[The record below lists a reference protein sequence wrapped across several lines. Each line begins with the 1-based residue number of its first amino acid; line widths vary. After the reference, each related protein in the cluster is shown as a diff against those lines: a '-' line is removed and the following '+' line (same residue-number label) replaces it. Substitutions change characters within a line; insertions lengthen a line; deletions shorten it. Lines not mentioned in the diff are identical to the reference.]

1 LEQPQIV
8 ATKGVFLMKK
18 LFVVVLLLAL
28 CLLSLS
34 AAENKAEKGPVLVSV
49 SNALYID
56 ISYLVAAIQAGGK
69 GFGLGL
75 GYERAITPLFA
86 ILVGGGGMG
95 VKLESSGG
103 DILNYAGVDGYLH
116 GRIYPMK
123 SAIGKFYLDAGA
135 GYSYI
140 SMDYLGEKAQ
150 SHIGTV
156 GGQIGFKFIFKW
168 HFLIEPFFGYDY
180 SFGTLHTPSA
190 LTMDHPKQGGLR
202 YGLLVGAAF

>member
-1 LEQPQIV
+1 
-8 ATKGVFLMKK
+8 MKR
-18 LFVVVLLLAL
+18 LFVLLLFL
-28 CLLSLS
+28 TFGLSLS
-34 AAENKAEKGPVLVSV
+34 GAENEGEKGSVLVDA

-56 ISYLVAAIQAGGK
+56 VSYLVAAVQAGGR
-69 GFGLGL
+69 GFGLGF

-86 ILVGGGGMG
+86 LLVGGGGMG
-95 VKLESSGG
+95 VKLESDWG
-103 DILNYAGVDGYLH
+103 DFLNYVGVDGYLH
-116 GRIYPMK
+116 GRIYPFR

-135 GYSYI
+135 GYTYI
-140 SMDYLGEKAQ
+140 SMEYLGEKAQ

-180 SFGTLHTPSA
+180 SFGTLHIPSS
-190 LTMDHPKQGGLR
+190 LTMDHPTRGGFR